1 MDIKEAQFSVTQTV
15 GGNNYGNMNVSKGN
29 INSINVVN
37 QVEKE
42 ELVNIISYLKTA
54 IMTQDIEEEK
64 KDIVLDDLDTIEEQ
78 INSEKPKTIKIKKA
92 FEGIKN
98 FISNLPSALA
108 TGTLIATKAE
118 ELYSKLKPLI
128 EI

>member
-1 MDIKEAQFSVTQTV
+1 MDVKEAQFSVTQTV

-37 QVEKE
+37 QFEKE
-42 ELVNIISYLKTA
+42 DLINIISSLKTF
-54 IMTQDIEEEK
+54 IMTQDIEKEEK
-64 KDIVLDDLDTIEEQ
+64 ECVLDDLDTIEEQ

-92 FEGIKN
+92 FDGVKS

-108 TGTLIATKAE
+108 TGTLIAIKAE

-128 EI
+128 EN